1 MDIFEKA
8 RKRKSRKKWYII
20 RTKSRSYYIW
30 ALPFI
35 PLFVFCEFLADLHYK
50 KLRWNEKTA
59 TKVLNKVVPEVSE
72 WDSEDSTFFYSTEW
86 DTVFM
91 VRHSPLLYRKWAR
104 KFQSRLAKFLVEKFE
119 IEGYEKAVVSEYGC
133 GEAWVKFSKK

>member
-8 RKRKSRKKWYII
+8 RKKKSRKKWYII
-20 RTKSRSYYIW
+20 RTKSGSYYIW

-35 PLFVFCEFLADLHYK
+35 PLFAFHDFLVDLRYK

-59 TKVLNKVVPEVSE
+59 TKVLNKIVPKVSE
-72 WDSEDSTFFYSTEW
+72 WDSEDNAFFYSTEW
-86 DTVFM
+86 DTVSM
-91 VRHSPLLYRKWAR
+91 SRYSPLLYHQWTK

-119 IEGYEKAVVSEYGC
+119 IEGYEKTIVSEYDC